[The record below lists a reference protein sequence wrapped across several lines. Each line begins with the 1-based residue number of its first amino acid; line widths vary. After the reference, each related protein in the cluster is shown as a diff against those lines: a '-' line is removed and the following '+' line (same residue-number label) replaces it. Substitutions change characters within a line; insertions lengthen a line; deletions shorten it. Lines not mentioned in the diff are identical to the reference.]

1 MPRVSKKYRSR
12 QSNYR
17 KGKETIVFSL
27 GQIPQEGVPE
37 IKISYKRTNKDFLG
51 KIEKSGDVADFMRQ
65 LFNNVELQ
73 ESFIVLYLNQAHKI
87 MGYYKHTIGAINA
100 TIADVRLI
108 MATALT
114 SASVAMVI
122 SHNHPSGNTR
132 PSEPDIQLTKK
143 IKEAA
148 KLFEINL
155 LDQVIITKGSYY
167 SFADEGML

>member
-1 MPRVSKKYRSR
+1 MHRHPKKYGLARK
-12 QSNYR
+12 YR
-17 KGKETIVFSL
+17 KGKETIVFAL

-37 IKISYKRTNKDFLG
+37 IKISYKKTPKDFLG
-51 KIEKSGDVADFMRQ
+51 KISKSSDVADFIRV
-65 LFNNVELQ
+65 LFDNLELQ

-87 MGYYKHTIGAINA
+87 IGYYKHTIGAINA

-122 SHNHPSGNTR
+122 SHNHPSGNTN

-143 IKEAA
+143 INEAS
-148 KLFEINL
+148 KLFEIKL
-155 LDQVIITKGSYY
+155 LDHVIVTKTSHY

>member
-1 MPRVSKKYRSR
+1 MRHSRSYRTEIKKYC
-12 QSNYR
+12 
-17 KGKETIVFSL
+17 KGKEIIVFAL

-37 IKISYKRTNKDFLG
+37 IKIRYRKTNKDFLG
-51 KIEKSGDVADFMRQ
+51 QITSSKDVAGFIRG
-65 LFNNVELQ
+65 LFDNLELQ

-87 MGYYKHTIGAINA
+87 IGFYKHTIGAINA

-122 SHNHPSGNTR
+122 SHNHPSGNTKA
-132 PSEPDIQLTKK
+132 SEPDISLTKK
-143 IKEAA
+143 INEAS
-148 KLFEINL
+148 KLFEIKL
-155 LDQVIITKGSYY
+155 LDHVIVTKSSHF